1 MKSIILSI
9 IVCSTAS
16 YAFAQ
21 DETTSAWSVSP
32 SLTYVRNF
40 QGETTASSAYE
51 GFEANGFSVRA
62 RIFNERTKSLAL
74 TLSGG
79 VNWFYRPARYL
90 TSQSN
95 GVSSIRAN
103 EFTLFPL
110 GAGLH
115 VVFPYRSR
123 DSFMIYGG
131 VDVTLNFIS
140 GNIGIKQQVQPGY
153 TLMGGFAIKIF
164 EFGVRYSAFSDIK
177 NLGAHIGL
185 RFKSLE
191 L

>member
-1 MKSIILSI
+1 MKSIIFTI

-16 YAFAQ
+16 HVFAQ
-21 DETTSAWSVSP
+21 DETTTSAWSVSP
-32 SLTYVRNF
+32 SLTFVRNF

-62 RIFNERTKSLAL
+62 RIFNNRTKSLAL

-79 VNWFYRPARYL
+79 VNWFSRAPRL
-90 TSQSN
+90 ITESN

-123 DSFMIYGG
+123 DSFMLYGG
-131 VDVTLNFIS
+131 IDWTLNFIS
-140 GNIGIKQQVQPGY
+140 GGMGISRQVYPGH
-153 TLMGGFAIKIF
+153 TFMGGFAVGIF
-164 EFGVRYSAFSDIK
+164 EFGVRYSSFSDIK
-177 NLGAHIGL
+177 NLGAHVGL
-185 RFKSLE
+185 RFKSFE